1 MSEELEELRAEAEDL
16 GIEFDGRWGAERLRQ
31 AIEEVKGENTDEP
44 EQEAAE
50 EPHGE
55 SLTVRSQS
63 RHTWTCGD
71 LIVPA
76 GDTVTLTANQIKND
90 RMVKRVNRAIEIGV
104 FEKR

>member
-16 GIEFDGRWGAERLRQ
+16 GIDFDGRWGAERLRQ
-31 AIEEVKGENTDEP
+31 AIEEVKGEDTEEP
-44 EQEAAE
+44 EQAADE
-50 EPHGE
+50 ESH
-55 SLTVRSQS
+55 SDNLTVRSQS

-76 GDTVTLTANQIKND
+76 GDTVTLTANQMKND
-90 RMVKRVNRAIEIGV
+90 RMVKRVKRAIEIGV